1 MTQTGREFM
10 REAGADPQKWA
21 QRYLDA
27 YDDQAV
33 AAMNDADRLE
43 FTAQWFEDFAEAV
56 LKAKPKPILEE

>member
-10 REAGADPQKWA
+10 REAGVDPQKWA
-21 QRYLDA
+21 QRFLDA

-43 FTAQWFEDFAEAV
+43 FTAQWFADAMRAAQQAV
-56 LKAKPKPILEE
+56 PKPVVD